1 MKVLAAVDG
10 SPSSLD
16 AVSLIG
22 RLINPAVDEVAV
34 YFSPLEIRKRLPGQ
48 SEKVVE
54 GAVAAIFDEAC
65 SLLPQGMTHKV
76 EAIVSSKPAAV
87 GILETAEGWHAD
99 LLVLGARGLSTVE
112 RLFLGSVSRAV
123 LHGSQLPVLIV
134 RTAFPSDRPLKVL
147 ACHRDA
153 SAAALAAA
161 VGRLH
166 WPEATQGRVI
176 GVTESLLA
184 GPLPEWLEQRVRDPD
199 TAAIADA
206 WQKEHDDEV
215 QTLAGKLQAFAG
227 LLPEVFRRQ
236 EPILV
241 EGNAGDRIVETAKAN
256 GDDLIVIGRTPTDAF
271 SRWLLG
277 STSEAVIMHAPASVL
292 VVPVPK

>member
-1 MKVLAAVDG
+1 
-10 SPSSLD
+10 
-16 AVSLIG
+16 
-22 RLINPAVDEVAV
+22 
-34 YFSPLEIRKRLPGQ
+34 
-48 SEKVVE
+48 
-54 GAVAAIFDEAC
+54 
-65 SLLPQGMTHKV
+65 
-76 EAIVSSKPAAV
+76 
-87 GILETAEGWHAD
+87 
-99 LLVLGARGLSTVE
+99 
-112 RLFLGSVSRAV
+112 
-123 LHGSQLPVLIV
+123 
-134 RTAFPSDRPLKVL
+134 
-147 ACHRDA
+147 
-153 SAAALAAA
+153 
-161 VGRLH
+161 
-166 WPEATQGRVI
+166 
-176 GVTESLLA
+176 LLA

-215 QTLAGKLQAFAG
+215 RTLAGKLKAFAG
-227 LLPEVFRRQ
+227 SLPEVFRRQ